1 MNYLFRYELFE
12 GVHLCRFFVMSQ
24 QFQRRQKKLTFFSL
38 LKIQSERGMI
48 ALCKYIGKINTRGKR
63 KFVKA
68 KDNIDTDKKKKKRG
82 L

>member
-1 MNYLFRYELFE
+1 MQVFCYEPTISEKTKKAYLF
-12 GVHLCRFFVMSQ
+12 G
-24 QFQRRQKKLTFFSL
+24 L

-68 KDNIDTDKKKKKRG
+68 KDNIDTDKEKKKKKEG
-82 L
+82 CEYQF